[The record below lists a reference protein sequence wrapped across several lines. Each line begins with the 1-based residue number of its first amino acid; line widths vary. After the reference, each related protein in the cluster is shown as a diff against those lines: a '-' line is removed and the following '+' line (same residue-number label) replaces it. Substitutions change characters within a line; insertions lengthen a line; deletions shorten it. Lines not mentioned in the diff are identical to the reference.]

1 MNKPFL
7 PAFLLAFLLTVS
19 TATAHAA
26 DADWSRV
33 GWLAGCWAGDF
44 GEPGTTEQWMAPAGG
59 GMLGMSRTVKKGQ
72 IVEHEFLQIRANAEG
87 RLAYIAKPHNQAEAT
102 FTLKDEGGT
111 ALVFEDLAHDFPQ
124 RVMYRPVGT
133 DRLMARIEGEVKGK
147 LRFVDFP
154 MRRVSCV

>member
-1 MNKPFL
+1 MTNKHL
-7 PAFLLAFLLTVS
+7 LLALLLTVS
-19 TATAHAA
+19 GAVAHAA
-26 DADWSRV
+26 EADWSRV

-72 IVEHEFLQIRANAEG
+72 IVDHEFLQIRLNAEG
-87 RLAYIAKPHNQAEAT
+87 RFVYIANPHKQAEAS
-102 FTLKDEGGT
+102 FTLKDGEAN

-124 RVMYRPVGT
+124 RVMYRPVGD

-147 LRFVDFP
+147 PRFVEFP
-154 MRRVSCV
+154 MRRVSCG